1 MRFTERIT
9 NAYQAFRGMGN
20 KGSQTT
26 FTDIWNRGAAWA
38 PMGVNGSK
46 GVVATLEN
54 VPMFAA
60 VRVMAGGF
68 SLLDIRIRKETEKG
82 FEPVTNHPL
91 RRTFRRFA
99 CPGITPSVCKFGMM
113 ASRLIY
119 GRAFAEIERLP
130 DGKINLWPMPPRYV
144 KTLKNENGD
153 LIYRVILPGSG
164 PVADLDP
171 TDVIELKN
179 LPVDAYNSP
188 DTSWLLS
195 DAFDAMAAGSNFS
208 KTYLESGLS
217 IGGVLKLPTQVKPE
231 VREKL
236 RAEWMENYT
245 GAKNAGKIAIIEKD
259 MEFAKFDAP
268 SLGDAKISD
277 IGVYSAE
284 EISRITG
291 CPLSWLAH
299 PATASSTNPE
309 SKSAELA
316 QALEPA
322 AKEFCEEH
330 SLKLLGE
337 DDPFEIFQN
346 VDQLVKPLFATRI
359 DGLVKGV
366 LGGIIQPAEARAS
379 EGREFVEGSDKLL
392 IPANLSSIG
401 QQPGAPLPGADK
413 SQPLLNPSTPAPLD
427 VGAMLSPAPTPA
439 PTSADT
445 PTPPTEPIEKAPVA
459 IPPTVENVAAT
470 ALNGAQVASL
480 VELVNQAGAGLLPI
494 PSAKAIAA
502 AAFPFFKPEQ
512 LDQIFAI
519 TPKAAPTSADSAQ
532 PVPTN

>member
-1 MRFTERIT
+1 MRFTDRIT
-9 NAYQAFRGMGN
+9 SAYNAFRGLGN
-20 KGSQTT
+20 KGNQTT
-26 FTDIWNRGAAWA
+26 FSDIWNRGAAWA
-38 PMGVNGSK
+38 PLGVNGSK

-68 SLLDIRIRKETEKG
+68 SLLDIKIRRETPQG

-91 RRTFRRFA
+91 RRTFRRFT
-99 CPGITPSVCKFGMM
+99 CPGITPSIYKFGMLS
-113 ASRLIY
+113 ARLIY
-119 GRAFAEIERLP
+119 GRAYAEIERLP

-144 KTLKNENGD
+144 KPLKNENGD

-164 PVADLDP
+164 PVADLAP
-171 TDVIELKN
+171 EDVIELKN

-217 IGGVLKLPTQVKPE
+217 IGGILKLPTQVKPE
-231 VREKL
+231 TRDKL

-259 MEFAKFDAP
+259 MEFQKFDAP

-277 IGVYSAE
+277 VGIYSAE
-284 EISRITG
+284 EVSRITG

-322 AKEFCEEH
+322 SKEFCEEH

-346 VDQLVKPLFATRI
+346 VDQLIKPLFATRI

-366 LGGIIQPAEARAS
+366 LGGIIKPSEARES
-379 EGREFVEGSDKLL
+379 EGREFVEGSEKLL

-401 QQPGAPLPGADK
+401 QMPGAPLPGSDK
-413 SQPLLNPSTPAPLD
+413 SKPMGPSPLSPAPLD
-427 VGAMLSPAPTPA
+427 LGKMLTPQAPSEA
-439 PTSADT
+439 T
-445 PTPPTEPIEKAPVA
+445 PTPTEPKPEA
-459 IPPTVENVAAT
+459 IPAAVDNVSAT

-480 VELVNQAGAGLLPI
+480 VELVNQAKAGLLPVS
-494 PSAKAIAA
+494 SAKAIAA

-512 LDQIFAI
+512 LQQIFDI
-519 TPKAAPTSADSAQ
+519 VPT
-532 PVPTN
+532 PVPPDSPPTPAN